1 MFHVITISMII
12 IISLIFFILIFCIA
26 LLWILVPALY
36 GLPSVP
42 TRPDRIRTA
51 LKLVNL
57 QPDEILYDLG
67 AGDGRVLIIA
77 AREFGA
83 LSTGLEVGPV
93 QCALV
98 WLRIVSN
105 GLADRVKIRWGNFF
119 RADLKDAD
127 VVYVY
132 ATSQEVLKLAP
143 FLQKQ
148 MKAGSRVVSIS
159 ADFPEWEPSTFD
171 ESELIFVYEMPPRPG
186 SIMSYLLK
194 KAKEQ
199 S

>member
-12 IISLIFFILIFCIA
+12 IISLIFFITIFCIA
-26 LLWILVPALY
+26 LLWILVPAFY

-42 TRPDRIRTA
+42 TKPERIRRA

-57 QPDEILYDLG
+57 QPDEVLYDLG
-67 AGDGRVLIIA
+67 AGDGRVLLIA
-77 AREFGA
+77 AREFRA
-83 LSTGLEVGPV
+83 FSIGLEVGPV
-93 QCALV
+93 QCALI
-98 WLRIVSN
+98 WLRIVSS
-105 GLADRVKIRWGNFF
+105 GLADRIQIRWGNFF
-119 RADLKDAD
+119 KADLKDAD

-159 ADFPEWEPSTFD
+159 ADFLAWEPSTFD
-171 ESELIFVYEMPPRPG
+171 EGELIFVYDMPPRPG

-194 KAKEQ
+194 NAKE
-199 S
+199 

>member
-1 MFHVITISMII
+1 MFHVITINMII
-12 IISLIFFILIFCIA
+12 IISLIFFIIIFCIA
-26 LLWILVPALY
+26 LLWILVPAFY

-42 TRPDRIRTA
+42 TRPERIRKA
-51 LKLVNL
+51 LKLVSL
-57 QPDEILYDLG
+57 QPDEVLYDLG
-67 AGDGRVLIIA
+67 AGDGRVLLIA

-83 LSTGLEVGPV
+83 FSIGLEVGPV
-93 QCALV
+93 QCALI
-98 WLRIVSN
+98 WLRIVSS
-105 GLADRVKIRWGNFF
+105 GLADRIKIRWGNFF
-119 RADLKDAD
+119 KADLKDAD

-171 ESELIFVYEMPPRPG
+171 EQDLIFVYEMPPKQG
-186 SIMSYLLK
+186 SLTSYLLE
-194 KAKEQ
+194 KAK
-199 S
+199 